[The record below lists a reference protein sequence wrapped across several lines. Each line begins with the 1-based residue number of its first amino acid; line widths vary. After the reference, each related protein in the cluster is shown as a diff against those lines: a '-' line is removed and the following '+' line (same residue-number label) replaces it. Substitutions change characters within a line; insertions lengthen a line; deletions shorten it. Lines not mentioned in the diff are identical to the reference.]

1 VTAPGYETARRLGD
15 AVAHTVQEIAVLIG
29 ERQEEPVSLDSGMEV
44 APGLGLR
51 EGAGILAAR
60 ARDLSQGLFT
70 IIVVGEFKNGKSTL
84 LNGML
89 GSKTLPAKAA
99 PATAVITVLVY
110 GRRDDVAIF
119 ETGQPEPRRVS
130 WEEFVREFQL
140 SPQDQETIQEH
151 GSLDRFSSVEY
162 AEIQRTHALCAHG
175 VKLVDS
181 PGLGEHISRT
191 RVATNFL
198 QRSQAVIL
206 VLNATRILTRRER
219 DFVDTL
225 LGESRLNH
233 VFFVV
238 NRINQVDADSVAG
251 IQDWVQSQLDAHFRR
266 PDGAF
271 DRDLYGRRVYFVDAR
286 AALEARSVIPNDDV
300 QLEASGVPALERELE
315 QFLTGE
321 EKVTA
326 VLQSTVQFLR
336 PVLARA
342 EERIHQVQSSLD
354 APLDALEQRR
364 AQAERRLQELEGRKR
379 ETERTIVLFGDAV
392 KEKIF
397 ADLRGYVEGMQET
410 WDEDSRRLM
419 DLDRAVSLRNVV
431 TAYAQREARDRMV
444 SAIGEEVQR
453 YLQAK
458 FDRWSQR
465 IPSVIERDVAVL
477 VAEVEAQIDD
487 LQLELDR
494 IAAAFAG
501 TTRRTRDQSESAR
514 IFHLALSL
522 DDISGITE
530 DVMAIGDPGGLLG
543 RMVQQSIVVYL
554 VSTFLTGSLLT
565 AAVLVEV
572 IGTGMSES
580 EVKKRI
586 RRTLGERLSV
596 ALREQVME
604 RRDFV
609 YRAIEERFQEFAG
622 STTLVLGRQIEDVRA
637 EQEYILQQKRNQSF
651 SVDVEKHRLRTI
663 GAELRRLNDDL
674 LDLASAPLTP
684 EA

>member
-1 VTAPGYETARRLGD
+1 MAAGYETARRVGD
-15 AVAHTVQEIAVLIG
+15 TVAHVLREIALLIG
-29 ERQEEPVSLDSGMEV
+29 EPQEEPISLARGVIV

-51 EGAGILAAR
+51 EDAGALSAR

-110 GRRDDVAIF
+110 GAREDVAIF
-119 ETGQPEPRRVS
+119 ETGQPEPRRVN

-140 SPQDQETIQEH
+140 KPQDQETIQEH
-151 GSLDRFSSVEY
+151 GRLNRFSSVEY

-198 QRSQAVIL
+198 QRSQAVIM
-206 VLNATRILTRRER
+206 VLNATRIFTRQERE
-219 DFVDTL
+219 FVDTF

-238 NRINQVDADSVAG
+238 NRINQVDADSVAD
-251 IQDWVQSQLDAHFRR
+251 IQSWVETQLDSHFRL
-266 PDGAF
+266 PDGSF
-271 DRDLYGRRVYFVDAR
+271 DRDLYQRRVFFVDAR
-286 AALEARSVIPNDDV
+286 AALAARSVIPNDEA
-300 QLEASGVPALERELE
+300 QLAGSAVPALEGELE

-321 EKVTA
+321 EKITA

-336 PVLARA
+336 PVFARA
-342 EERIHQVQSSLD
+342 EDRIHRAQSSLD

-364 AQAERRLQELEGRKR
+364 AQSERQLQELDGRKR
-379 ETERTIVLFGDAV
+379 ETERTILRFGEAM
-392 KEKIF
+392 KEKVF
-397 ADLRGYVEGMQET
+397 ADLRGYVDEMRET

-419 DLDRAVSLRNVV
+419 DLDRAVSLRNVI
-431 TAYAQREARDRMV
+431 ASYAQREARERMV
-444 SAIGEEVQR
+444 GALGEEVQH
-453 YLQAK
+453 YVQAK

-465 IPSVIERDVAVL
+465 IPSVIERDIAVL
-477 VAEVEAQIDD
+477 VTEVEAQIDD

-501 TTRRTRDQSESAR
+501 TGRRTHDESEGAR

-530 DVMAIGDPGGLLG
+530 DVMTIGDPAGVLG
-543 RMVQQSIVVYL
+543 RMVQQSIVAYL
-554 VSTFLTGSLLT
+554 VSTFLSGSLLT

-572 IGTGMSES
+572 IQAGLSES

-586 RRTLGERLSV
+586 RRALGERLS
-596 ALREQVME
+596 AGLHEQVQE
-604 RRDFV
+604 KRDFI

-622 STTLVLGRQIEDVRA
+622 STTRVLNGQIEDVRA
-637 EQEYILQQKRNQSF
+637 EQERILQQKRDQS
-651 SVDVEKHRLRTI
+651 SSIDVERRRLRTI
-663 GAELRRLNDDL
+663 GAELRRLNDSL
-674 LDLASAPLTP
+674 LDLARAPLIP
-684 EA
+684 GA

>member
-1 VTAPGYETARRLGD
+1 MSAGYETARRTGN
-15 AVAHTVQEIAVLIG
+15 AVARILNEIALLIG
-29 ERQEEPVSLDSGMEV
+29 EPQEEPASVDGGVVV

-51 EGAGILAAR
+51 EEAGVIFAR

-70 IIVVGEFKNGKSTL
+70 ILVVGEFKNGKSTL

-110 GRRDDVAIF
+110 GDREDVAIF
-119 ETGQPEPRRVS
+119 ETGGSEPRRIG

-140 SPQDQETIQEH
+140 DPQDQETIQEQ
-151 GSLDRFSSVEY
+151 GRLDRFSDVAY

-206 VLNATRILTRRER
+206 VLNATRILTRQER

-225 LGESRLNH
+225 VGSARMNH

-238 NRINQVDADSVAG
+238 NRINQVDADSVVD
-251 IQDWVQSQLDAHFRR
+251 IQGWVESQLDAHFRL
-266 PDGAF
+266 PDGTF
-271 DRDLYGRRVYFVDAR
+271 DRDLYRRRVFFVNAR
-286 AALEARSVIPNDDV
+286 AALDARSVIPNDQA
-300 QLEASGVPALERELE
+300 QLAASGVPALERELE

-326 VLQSTVQFLR
+326 VLQSTIQFLR

-342 EERIHQVQSSLD
+342 EERINQAQMSLD
-354 APLDALEQRR
+354 APLDALERRR
-364 AQAERRLQELEGRKR
+364 AQAERRLQELDGRKR
-379 ETERTIVLFGDAV
+379 ETERTILLFGDAV

-419 DLDRAVSLRNVV
+419 DLDRAVSLRNVI
-431 TAYAQREARDRMV
+431 ASYAQREARERMV
-444 SAIGEEVQR
+444 GAISEEVQH
-453 YLQAK
+453 YVQAK
-458 FDRWSQR
+458 FDLWSQR

-501 TTRRTRDQSESAR
+501 TDRRARDPSEGAR

-530 DVMAIGDPGGLLG
+530 DVMAIGDPAGVLG

-554 VSTFLTGSLLT
+554 VSTLVTGSLLT

-572 IGTGMSES
+572 IQAGMSES

-586 RRTLGERLSV
+586 RRTLGERLS
-596 ALREQVME
+596 ASLHEQLKE
-604 RRDFV
+604 KQSFI
-609 YRAIEERFQEFAG
+609 YRAIEERFQEFAA
-622 STTLVLGRQIEDVRA
+622 STTQVLGRQIGDVRA
-637 EQEYILQQKRNQSF
+637 EQERILQQKRDQTF
-651 SVDVEKHRLRTI
+651 SIDAEKHRLRII
-663 GAELRRLNDDL
+663 GAELRRLNDSL
-674 LDLASAPLTP
+674 LDLASTPLTP
-684 EA
+684 AG